1 VTMAV
6 DKFLSRIETP
16 DLMMDQATTG
26 DIIDAHRL
34 ASQIHD
40 FSHGITSD
48 PTTVLAIVFA
58 ALVHDADHRGVSN
71 AQLAMEDVSM
81 AQLYHNQSIAEQ
93 HSLDESW
100 SILMDDEYH
109 ELRMAMFGGE
119 RTEMLRFRQVFV
131 NVVLA
136 TDIFDKQLNDLRKNR
151 WNKAFNIMTA
161 NGDDDGDHTGHSGHG
176 IEIDSN
182 LRATIVIEHIIQASD
197 VAHTMQHWHIYRK
210 WNERLFEEMHEA
222 YLCGR
227 MAKNPADFWYHGE
240 LAFFDNYVI
249 PLARKLQECNVF
261 GVSSGKKN
269 ERLIYRVALSSSV
282 LSPRPTLFCILFVS
296 FSPCHTKTID
306 ECLDYALANRAEW
319 AHKGDEVVA
328 SLIELVKG
336 NTTRI
341 D

>member
-1 VTMAV
+1 MAV

-16 DLMMDQATTG
+16 DLQMDHATTG
-26 DIIDAHRL
+26 DIDAHHL

-40 FSHGITSD
+40 FTHGITSD

-71 AQLAMEDVSM
+71 AQLAMEDVGM

-119 RTEMLRFRQVFV
+119 RTEMIRFRQVFV

-151 WNKAFNIMTA
+151 WNKAFNIMTSD
-161 NGDDDGDHTGHSGHG
+161 GDDDGDHTGHSGHG
-176 IEIDSN
+176 MEIDSN

-210 WNERLFEEMHEA
+210 WNERLFEEMYEA
-222 YLCGR
+222 YQCGR

-261 GVSSGKKN
+261 GVSSGKRC
-269 ERLIYRVALSSSV
+269 RLILGRVVFFCPLTTTSFV
-282 LSPRPTLFCILFVS
+282 LASR
-296 FSPCHTKTID
+296 KTID

-336 NTTRI
+336 NNTRI